1 MASGYSVD
9 NDTAQP
15 PEPASP
21 PEPAP
26 RPARPRDSAATKRAL
41 LEAAQELFATV
52 GYDATTVRAVADRA
66 GVNQALLFRH
76 FGNKEALF
84 AEAVSGQAMDLL
96 NEGPPE
102 ELLRRILDAM
112 LSEDT
117 SGAELFFSVL
127 RSAGNS
133 DATAALR
140 AELSTGYG
148 SAFASLVRTDDPA
161 DAALRAELL
170 LAWLLGIGLLRTVL
184 RTESMA
190 EADAE
195 AISRHVVR
203 AARAL
208 LGPAPS
214 D

>member
-1 MASGYSVD
+1 MAAGHH
-9 NDTAQP
+9 DTTAPGP
-15 PEPASP
+15 PAGEGGGAR
-21 PEPAP
+21 AG

-52 GYDATTVRAVADRA
+52 GYDATTVRAIADRA

-84 AEAVSGQAMDLL
+84 AEAVAGQAMELL
-96 NEGPPE
+96 NSGPRE
-102 ELLRRILDAM
+102 ELLRRILDSM

-133 DATAALR
+133 EAAATVR
-140 AELSTGYG
+140 AELGAGYG
-148 SAFASLVRTDDPA
+148 RAFAAMVPTDDPA
-161 DAALRAELL
+161 DAALRADLL

-184 RTESMA
+184 RTQPM
-190 EADAE
+190 ADADSE
-195 AISRHVVR
+195 AISRHVQR
-203 AARAL
+203 AAATL
-208 LGPAPS
+208 LGPASP

>member
-1 MASGYSVD
+1 MTLG
-9 NDTAQP
+9 NDTVHP
-15 PEPASP
+15 SEPTSEPAR
-21 PEPAP
+21 

-41 LEAAQELFATV
+41 LEAAQELFASV
-52 GYDATTVRAVADRA
+52 GYDATTVRAVAERA

-84 AEAVSGQAMDLL
+84 AEAVSGQAMELL
-96 NEGPPE
+96 NEGPPQD
-102 ELLRRILDAM
+102 LLRRILDSM

-140 AELSTGYG
+140 AELGAGYG
-148 SAFASLVRTDDPA
+148 SAFASLVCTDDPA

-190 EADAE
+190 GADPE
-195 AISRHVVR
+195 VVSRHVER
-203 AARAL
+203 AATAL
-208 LGPAPS
+208 LGPAAS